1 MQLEQGKVVKWENS
15 NNKQIVFLVTDKD
28 NTGVV
33 IHSDSLMSVGTIADL
48 TDYTDITPFVGT
60 VHISSESNS

>member
-1 MQLEQGKVVKWENS
+1 MNYEQGKIVKWENKEK
-15 NNKQIVFLVTDKD
+15 KQIVFLVTDKN

-48 TDYTDITPFVGT
+48 ADYTDITPFVGT
-60 VHISSESNS
+60 VHIRSESNS

>member
-1 MQLEQGKVVKWENS
+1 MNYEQGKIVKWENKE
-15 NNKQIVFLVTDKD
+15 NKQIVFLVTDKS

-60 VHISSESNS
+60 VHMTSESSS

>member
-1 MQLEQGKVVKWENS
+1 MNYEQGKIVKWENKEK
-15 NNKQIVFLVTDKD
+15 KQIVFLVTDKN

-33 IHSDSLMSVGTIADL
+33 IHSDSLLSVGTIAEL

-60 VHISSESNS
+60 VHIKSESNS

>member
-1 MQLEQGKVVKWENS
+1 MNYEQGKIVKWENKEK
-15 NNKQIVFLVTDKD
+15 KQIVFLVTDKS

-48 TDYTDITPFVGT
+48 SDYTDITPFVGT
-60 VHISSESNS
+60 VHIKSESNS

>member
-1 MQLEQGKVVKWENS
+1 MNYEQGKIVKWENKEK
-15 NNKQIVFLVTDKD
+15 KQIVFLVTDKN

-33 IHSDSLMSVGTIADL
+33 IHSDSLLSVGTVAEL

-60 VHISSESNS
+60 VHIKSESNN

>member
-1 MQLEQGKVVKWENS
+1 MQLEQGKVVKWENN

-33 IHSDSLMSVGTIADL
+33 IHSDSLLSVGTIADL
-48 TDYTDITPFVGT
+48 SDYKDITPFLGT
-60 VHISSESNS
+60 VHVKSESNQ